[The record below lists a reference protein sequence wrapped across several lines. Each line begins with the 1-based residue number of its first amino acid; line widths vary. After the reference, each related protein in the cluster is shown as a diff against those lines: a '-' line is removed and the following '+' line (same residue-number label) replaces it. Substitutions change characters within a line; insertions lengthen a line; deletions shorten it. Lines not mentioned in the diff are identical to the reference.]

1 MGYFELWDV
10 GDMLPAWCATPEH
23 WIEPTPPSG
32 FVEHPTT
39 PPASGEQYYKKVP
52 TLHMSGSGRHIVPSA
67 QKPQVIARVV
77 FVPVKDPAPTVTY
90 TVRLHHEADL
100 VPFGKV
106 LFLGKIALEEA
117 RALLGCV
124 VQSSTEPRT
133 DSNAPP
139 AKKRRKVTVIKFM
152 AKSLDIAWG
161 LEVDSEG
168 TPTWL
173 HCVPYGSLG
182 LYEYVLG
189 PLSGEEREYEE
200 DPYSPLAMSE
210 KKCAWVGV
218 VELPADRRAKGTGGA
233 LVTAAKGR
241 RLRPKLGCR
250 FAIGM

>member
-133 DSNAPP
+133 DSTMPP
-139 AKKRRKVTVIKFM
+139 AKKRRKVTVIKFR
-152 AKSLDIAWG
+152 AKSLGIAWG
-161 LEVDSEG
+161 LEVD
-168 TPTWL
+168 
-173 HCVPYGSLG
+173 
-182 LYEYVLG
+182 
-189 PLSGEEREYEE
+189 
-200 DPYSPLAMSE
+200 
-210 KKCAWVGV
+210 
-218 VELPADRRAKGTGGA
+218 GG
-233 LVTAAKGR
+233 GGQR
-241 RLRPKLGCR
+241 GCIACR
-250 FAIGM
+250 MGA